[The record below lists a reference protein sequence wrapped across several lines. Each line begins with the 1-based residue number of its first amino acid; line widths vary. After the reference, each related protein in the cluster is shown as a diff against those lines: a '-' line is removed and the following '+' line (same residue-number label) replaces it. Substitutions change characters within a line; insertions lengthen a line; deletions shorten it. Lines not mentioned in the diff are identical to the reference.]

1 MLMLSFNGKKRRNSD
16 RTGDSKSSTVST
28 PCLEHFSTDVMHKST
43 SRTKEPRPLA
53 VLSIAVLLCISS
65 PALAQA
71 LSSALAT
78 PVLAAVQ
85 QTEVTLPAPD
95 VAVPVLYAYATLD
108 KQQVSAP
115 MCWQVLVPERDI
127 QIREHNAKPWL
138 LRNLVPIAGAVMGG
152 AVGGLLLRQHAIS
165 AVITRRWALPVIAAG
180 AAGGYFAGPGG
191 VTGFVVGAAIGEKLG
206 KRKLPITLGTAAAGG
221 LLGIKLWNKVFPP
234 DIPPA
239 PQADPAGDI
248 DVEVFVRD
256 EICGTTVQTAYSQ
269 SMYRVAYRLNG
280 EEKIADL
287 AYDPGDAL
295 LVNAAGIV
303 TGPAR
308 IRLD

>member
-1 MLMLSFNGKKRRNSD
+1 MLMHSLNVKMRRNSD
-16 RTGDSKSSTVST
+16 STAASKLSVRVVSYVK
-28 PCLEHFSTDVMHKST
+28 HFSSDAL
-43 SRTKEPRPLA
+43 RQQTKGSKDLQPRA
-53 VLSIAVLLCISS
+53 ALSVAVLLCISS

-71 LSSALAT
+71 VSSALAT
-78 PVLAAVQ
+78 SLVAAVQ
-85 QTEVTLPAPD
+85 QTDVILPAPD

-108 KQQVSAP
+108 RQQTSAP

-152 AVGGLLLRQHAIS
+152 AVGGLLLRQHATS

-180 AAGGYFAGPGG
+180 AAGGYVAGPGG

-221 LLGIKLWNKVFPP
+221 LIGMKLWAKVFPP

-248 DVEVFVRD
+248 DIEVFVRD

-269 SMYRVAYRLNG
+269 SVYRVAYRLNG

-287 AYDPGDAL
+287 SYDPGEAL
-295 LVNAAGIV
+295 LVNAAGII